1 MSRGSR
7 RRTPAIVQI
16 FGAALEAWWEDD
28 ALRLGAALAYAEHR
42 GTTFDSQVFA
52 EHARRTQSGDTRN
65 RLDVTQPT
73 SANT

>member
-1 MSRGSR
+1 MILLLSVYYSC
-7 RRTPAIVQI
+7 QI
-16 FGAALEAWWEDD
+16 L
-28 ALRLGAALAYAEHR
+28 LLGAEFTRVYAEHR